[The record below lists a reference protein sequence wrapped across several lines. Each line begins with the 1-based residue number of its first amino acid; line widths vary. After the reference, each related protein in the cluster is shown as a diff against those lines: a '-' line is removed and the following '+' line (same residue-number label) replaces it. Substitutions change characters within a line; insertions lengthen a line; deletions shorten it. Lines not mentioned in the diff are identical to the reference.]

1 MIIAPSILNAD
12 WAQLPAVIAELERA
26 GADWLHLDVMD
37 GHFVPNITFG
47 SAMVAAIRPLTRM
60 PLDVHLMVQNPQALI
75 DDFADAGADIITVH
89 PEADAHI
96 HRALQRIRALGK
108 KAGVALNPGTHESAL
123 EPLLDEADLVLC
135 MTVNPGYG
143 GQRLIP
149 AALEKA
155 RRISSMLTG
164 RGIIL
169 EADGG
174 LSGDNA
180 KQALDCGIEA
190 LVMGT
195 WLMGSSDKKAAIEA
209 LRAIN

>member
-1 MIIAPSILNAD
+1 MIIAPSILNAN
-12 WAQLPAVIAELERA
+12 WANLPGIIAELEQA

-37 GHFVPNITFG
+37 GHFVPNLTFG
-47 SAMVAAIRPLTRM
+47 PAMVAAIRPLTRM
-60 PLDVHLMVQNPQALI
+60 PLDVHLMVQTPQAFI
-75 DDFADAGADIITVH
+75 DDFVNAGADIITVH
-89 PEADAHI
+89 PEADAHV

-143 GQRLIP
+143 GQSLIP
-149 AALEKA
+149 ATLEKA
-155 RRISSMLTG
+155 RRISAMVAG

-169 EADGG
+169 QADGG
-174 LSGDNA
+174 LSADNA

-195 WLMGSSDKKAAIEA
+195 WLMGSGDKRTAVEM
-209 LRAIN
+209 LRAIT